1 VEVVDGH
8 ARAASV
14 PTQCSACGS
23 TQLTQDPDVLDTWFS
38 SWLWPFSTLGWPDDT
53 ADLRTYY
60 PTSLLISGYDILF
73 FWDSRMIM
81 AGLHLTSA
89 LALSERVPFRNL
101 YLHAIVRDPH
111 GTKMSK
117 TRGNVVDPLAVIEK
131 HGTDALRFT
140 LAILAA
146 PGTDIALS
154 EERILSYRA
163 FANKIWNAARFLF
176 FNLEKAEVS
185 GLTLDDIAA
194 PEIRA
199 AAPYPRKGEIAL
211 ADAWIFSRFS
221 AVVAQ
226 VNSALEDYRFHEAA
240 HVIYHFFWGDFCD
253 WYIEWVKQDIADP
266 DREAAQ
272 AAWRNIFA
280 IYDAALRLLHP
291 FMPFLTE
298 ELWHRLPQPS
308 GAKSIALDQY
318 PEAREGWRNAKA
330 ERDMQYLQAGIEAV
344 RNQRAERKID
354 PKAKVPAT
362 VAIADADARRLV
374 EANRGP
380 LMRLASLSELTIT
393 SGEAPG
399 ASSSASGATAAAVL
413 DIRIVHDSA
422 TDRAAETARLRK
434 ELERIAKDIQ
444 SKTAQLTNEEFL
456 SRAPAKVIADIRQ
469 KLEDR
474 TAERAKLTERLSEL
488 G

>member
-1 VEVVDGH
+1 
-8 ARAASV
+8 
-14 PTQCSACGS
+14 
-23 TQLTQDPDVLDTWFS
+23 
-38 SWLWPFSTLGWPDDT
+38 
-53 ADLRTYY
+53 
-60 PTSLLISGYDILF
+60 
-73 FWDSRMIM
+73 
-81 AGLHLTSA
+81 
-89 LALSERVPFRNL
+89 
-101 YLHAIVRDPH
+101 LHAIVRDPH

-176 FNLEKAEVS
+176 FNLEKAEAN

-221 AVVAQ
+221 TVVAQ

-318 PEAREGWRNAKA
+318 PESRQAWRNAKA
-330 ERDMQYLQAGIEAV
+330 ERDMQYLQAGIEGV

-393 SGEAPG
+393 SGEAPSVS
-399 ASSSASGATAAAVL
+399 ASASGATASAVL

-422 TDRAAETARLRK
+422 TDRAAETTRLRK
-434 ELERIAKDIQ
+434 ELERIGKDIQ

-474 TAERAKLTERLSEL
+474 TAEQAKLTERLSQL